1 MAKLI
6 NFDDL
11 SKDIYINIDESN
23 EKLLD
28 INTERLNL
36 IKKEKKE
43 LQSRLMSKYKN
54 VDKIKCTSYACFQ
67 GYVQE
72 ITITSHSPLFDKA
85 IEKIINYQVNHRCFQ
100 TSYDFIKLY
109 SNNEL
114 VDEYKI
120 PFNSFYEYEMDK
132 E

>member
-11 SKDIYINIDESN
+11 SKDIYINIDELN
-23 EKLLD
+23 GEIFD
-28 INTERLNL
+28 IDAETLNIIER
-36 IKKEKKE
+36 EKKE

-85 IEKIINYQVNHRCFQ
+85 IEKIINYQIQ
-100 TSYDFIKLY
+100 MSQ
-109 SNNEL
+109 
-114 VDEYKI
+114 
-120 PFNSFYEYEMDK
+120 
-132 E
+132 

>member
-23 EKLLD
+23 GEIFD
-28 INTERLNL
+28 IDAETLNIIER
-36 IKKEKKE
+36 EKKE

-54 VDKIKCTSYACFQ
+54 VDKINCISFDCFN

-109 SNNEL
+109 NDNEL
-114 VDEYKI
+114 VDECETS
-120 PFNSFYEYEMDK
+120 FNLLLSIRLS
-132 E
+132 

>member
-54 VDKIKCTSYACFQ
+54 VDKINCISFGCFN

-72 ITITSHSPLFDKA
+72 ITITSHSPLFDEA
-85 IEKIINYQVNHRCFQ
+85 IKKIIDYQVNHRCFQ
-100 TSYDFIKLY
+100 TSYDFVELY
-109 SNNEL
+109 NGNEL
-114 VDEYKI
+114 VDECKTS
-120 PFNSFYEYEMDK
+120 FNLLLSIRLS
-132 E
+132 